1 MLTTSTGAWT
11 AVFSLAVSYD
21 TTERPRHRSASSRPT
36 SGGAWEAYISL
47 LLVVADGIGKLDDAP
62 DHFRR
67 EQARELGREDAG
79 ERVEVNVFINFL
91 WVAPLVSQCTNQQ
104 RSPGILWVP
113 TVLRRQVRRSP
124 QTVSLLSG
132 LALR

>member
-21 TTERPRHRSASSRPT
+21 TTERPRHRPASSRPT
-36 SGGAWEAYISL
+36 RGAWEAYISL
-47 LLVVADGIGKLDDAP
+47 LLMVADGIGKLDDAP

-79 ERVEVNVFINFL
+79 ERVEVGALVILEAARRDHFLYESVFRF
-91 WVAPLVSQCTNQQ
+91 C
-104 RSPGILWVP
+104 G
-113 TVLRRQVRRSP
+113 
-124 QTVSLLSG
+124 
-132 LALR
+132 